1 MGEDLGILSVTEVAK
16 LLGCSKAHVCNA
28 INGRLKG
35 LSPLPAIRL
44 GRRRLI
50 RLESLQSWLEQVE
63 GVIIPDGI
71 DAVGASKGDKID
83 A

>member
-1 MGEDLGILSVTEVAK
+1 MGEDLGILSVAEVAK
-16 LLGCSKAHVCNA
+16 LLGCSNAHVCNA

-50 RLESLQSWLEQVE
+50 RLDSLQSWLEQVE
-63 GVIIPDGI
+63 GAIIPHGI
-71 DAVGASKGDKID
+71 DAVGASKGEKID